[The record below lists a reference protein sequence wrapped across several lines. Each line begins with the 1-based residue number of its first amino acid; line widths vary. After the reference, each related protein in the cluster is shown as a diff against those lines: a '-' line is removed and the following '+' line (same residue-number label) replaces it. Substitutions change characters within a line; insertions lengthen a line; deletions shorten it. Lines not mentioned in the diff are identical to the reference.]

1 MVPKSI
7 VMKSNPKYQV
17 IQLPEKDIEQVVDV
31 FCDAF
36 SEYPVMKYVL
46 GDTTDYDSKYR
57 KLIHFFV
64 LNRVLKKEFMFG
76 IIDEDHLKAV
86 ATVSI
91 PFKPVQAPEL
101 ESVRQQIWQELG
113 NKARVRYEQFGTVCS
128 QFDIDEP
135 HIHLNMLGVKKEAQG
150 LGLGRILLE
159 YVHDFSKKVNE
170 SQGVTLSTE
179 MAKNVPFYEYFGYKL
194 LGKAPVD
201 SVFTTWNFYRPNS

>member
-1 MVPKSI
+1 MTN
-7 VMKSNPKYQV
+7 NPKYRVVQ
-17 IQLPEKDIEQVVDV
+17 IPEKDIDLVVDT

-46 GDTTDYDSKYR
+46 GDTDNYDAKYR

-64 LNRVLKKEFMFG
+64 LNRVLKKEYMFG
-76 IIDEDHLKAV
+76 VFDQGDIKAV
-86 ATVSI
+86 ATVSL
-91 PFKPVQAPEL
+91 PFKYVDVPEL
-101 ESVRQQIWQELG
+101 EIARKQIWQELG
-113 NKARVRYEQFGTVCS
+113 EEARTRYEQFGTVCS

-150 LGLGRILLE
+150 LGQGRILLE
-159 YVHDFSKKVNE
+159 YVHHFSTQIDE

-194 LGKAPVD
+194 LGKASVD
-201 SVFTTWNFYRPNS
+201 SVFTTWNFYRPNN